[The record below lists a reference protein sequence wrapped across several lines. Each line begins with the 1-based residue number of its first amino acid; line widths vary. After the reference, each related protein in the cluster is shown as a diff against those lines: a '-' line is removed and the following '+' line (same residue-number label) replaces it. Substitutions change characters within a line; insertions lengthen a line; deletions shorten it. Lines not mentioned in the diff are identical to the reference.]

1 MPTPAP
7 TPTTE
12 PAPTAASTAALT
24 PAPTPEPT
32 PTPLSMPEGEMQA
45 GVLSPMSVHGD
56 EVVNPE
62 ISEPELACLEEI
74 DPLLPQNW
82 TFYLP
87 GPGYQEE
94 RTKII
99 GCLEDETLARIH
111 LADIAEGVAILSPE
125 TSGCVRAAFRVI
137 DPRSMMLA
145 KIEGF
150 PEDTLNSAT
159 TLSLIIMACLNDAE
173 WKTAHRS
180 LQEDSELR
188 EWTRCMMG
196 KLGGPGE
203 MAVAMTVGDEEDQKA
218 LAEAAEGCAKEMG
231 PAQDETPAAPAATYG
246 PASTPEPGSIA
257 PLDPDDSADLLSR
270 LTQEERDCIT
280 DVDLLAD
287 FWLHPPHVDYED
299 VAEQMGCLGD
309 DTLMDLHLA
318 QLAWYFQDLGGTFRA
333 DTASCIRRG
342 LDGISMG
349 DLIREAHTAKPG
361 LVRQMHSA
369 VSDLTLFYCLSEEE
383 AALAA
388 PDSGITDADY
398 DGMIC
403 TVDAFGGLEAFTEA
417 YRNTGA
423 EEFTEMLLTNLYGC
437 PGG

>member
-1 MPTPAP
+1 MHRLLLLPVLVILALSAACSGPTATPESVTGATAAPRNTAATPRPPANSPEREGTAHMPTPAP

-45 GVLSPMSVHGD
+45 GVLSPMSVQGD

-94 RTKII
+94 RTKIV

-137 DPRSMMLA
+137 EPRSMMLA

-159 TLSLIIMACLNDAE
+159 TLSFVTMACLNDAE
-173 WKTAHRS
+173 WETAHRS
-180 LQEDSELR
+180 HREDSELR

-203 MAVAMTVGDEEDQKA
+203 MMVAMTVGDEEDQKA

-231 PAQDETPAAPAATYG
+231 PAQDETPAAPAATSA
-246 PASTPEPGSIA
+246 PASTSEPGSIA
-257 PLDPDDSADLLSR
+257 PLDPDDQTGLLSR
-270 LTQEERDCIT
+270 LSPEERDCIT
-280 DVDLLAD
+280 DSDLLAD
-287 FWLHPPHVDYED
+287 FWSRHPFLDYVVDYED
-299 VAEQMGCLGD
+299 VAQQLGCLG
-309 DTLMDLHLA
+309 T
-318 QLAWYFQDLGGTFRA
+318 RP
-333 DTASCIRRG
+333 C
-342 LDGISMG
+342 
-349 DLIREAHTAKPG
+349 
-361 LVRQMHSA
+361 
-369 VSDLTLFYCLSEEE
+369 
-383 AALAA
+383 
-388 PDSGITDADY
+388 
-398 DGMIC
+398 
-403 TVDAFGGLEAFTEA
+403 
-417 YRNTGA
+417 
-423 EEFTEMLLTNLYGC
+423 
-437 PGG
+437 